1 MPTYAIFMNDLLT
14 KKKKIMDDEIVEP
27 QPQQ

>member
-1 MPTYAIFMNDLLT
+1 MPTYAKFMKDLLT
-14 KKKKIMDDEIVEP
+14 KKNIIVDDETVEP